1 MYRKL
6 NRLNHGYVCYSH
18 QPKYTFFV
26 RVFKYY
32 VMTQWNSL
40 LLNSKGNALLQ
51 KATFH
56 HLVTKFSAFY
66 ATRRLITA
74 FTQHRHLSLSSTKL
88 IQSLPSHPIY
98 FTFNII
104 VTSTPRSFKSSSSF
118 TFPHKTPDYAFV
130 FSPIHATC
138 PSHFIV
144 LDLITRI
151 IFGHPSINKTQNK

>member
-74 FTQHRHLSLSSTKL
+74 FTKHRHLSLSSTKL
-88 IQSLPSHPIY
+88 IQSLPSHPI
-98 FTFNII
+98 FLHSIL
-104 VTSTPRSFKSSSSF
+104 SSHLRPGLSNHHLLSRFRTKPLTMHLSSPPYM
-118 TFPHKTPDYAFV
+118 PHV
-130 FSPIHATC
+130 LPI
-138 PSHFIV
+138 S
-144 LDLITRI
+144 LS
-151 IFGHPSINKTQNK
+151 SIWLPE